1 MNIDHQIDKLEDI
14 SKNRNYTFKDERRN
28 GTKIIKNPDVT
39 YLYQKIAKP
48 KYRPNSDQDH
58 LNKKIFK
65 QEWMRD
71 HGNKGLSPEEKYV
84 ARRYKKLQDM
94 RHPSK

>member
-1 MNIDHQIDKLEDI
+1 
-14 SKNRNYTFKDERRN
+14 
-28 GTKIIKNPDVT
+28 
-39 YLYQKIAKP
+39 
-48 KYRPNSDQDH
+48 
-58 LNKKIFK
+58 
-65 QEWMRD
+65 MRD